1 MKPGHQL
8 YFLLLIIFHF
18 SACTGYRRLAR
29 SADKMVLHAPSLQ
42 AAHVGISI
50 YEPAT
55 GKYWYNHQGDKYF
68 VPASNT
74 KIPTCYA
81 AMKYLGDSITAGHY
95 LVQGNSLL
103 FQPAGDPGFLLSE
116 FPNQPLLR
124 LFERFDTI
132 RIWDDNWQ
140 EERWGNGW
148 SWNDYEEPYMAER
161 SPMPL
166 YGNVMTIIPDTSG
179 ALPVFGPDIKKAF
192 STIPRYFHDQKKFT
206 VTADITQWSGPANPA
221 SKISP
226 QADSIYFRM
235 SRAIAGNEFTALP
248 SFSKPVKQTI
258 SFYTGSFSD
267 LQVMLADTLHKNA
280 GQILRGNTGTA
291 YMQFDKRK
299 GLRIRSQPADSLF
312 RPMMHRSDNFFAEQS
327 LLMVSNELLGIM
339 NDARI
344 IDTLVRTD
352 FKDLPQRPR
361 WVDGSGLSRYNLF
374 TPQDFVAILNKM
386 RTDFGM
392 DRVKNIF
399 ATGNEGTLSNYYRS
413 SAGKIFAK
421 TGTLSGVVAL
431 SGFLYTK
438 KNRLLVFSLLVN
450 NHQSSA
456 TDVRRAVESFI
467 EGIRERY

>member
-1 MKPGHQL
+1 MKPRNQL
-8 YFLLLIIFHF
+8 YFLLFIVLHV
-18 SACTGYRRLAR
+18 SACTGYRQLAR
-29 SADKMVLHAPSLQ
+29 SADKIVLHAPSMK

-81 AMKYLGDSITAGHY
+81 AMKYLGDSITAGRY
-95 LVQGNSLL
+95 QAQGNTLL
-103 FQPAGDPGFLLSE
+103 FQPAGDPGFLLPE
-116 FPNQPLLR
+116 FPSQPLLR
-124 LFERFDTI
+124 LFEKFDTI
-132 RIWDDNWQ
+132 RIWDDNWH

-148 SWNDYEEPYMAER
+148 SWNDYEESYMAER
-161 SPMPL
+161 SIMPM
-166 YGNVMTIIPDTSG
+166 YGNVMTIIPDASG
-179 ALPVFGPDIKKAF
+179 ILPVNDADIKKAF
-192 STIPRYFHDQKKFT
+192 STIPRYFHDQKNFM
-206 VTADITQWSGPANPA
+206 VSRDITQLQEPGSTA
-221 SKISP
+221 SHARP
-226 QADSIYFRM
+226 QADSVYFRITR
-235 SRAIAGNEFTALP
+235 SIAGNEFSVLP
-248 SFSKPVKQTI
+248 SFSRPVKQTM
-258 SFYTGSFSD
+258 SFNTGSFSD
-267 LQVMLADTLHKNA
+267 LQAILADTLHKNS
-280 GQILRGNTGTA
+280 GQILRWNDGDTRIR
-291 YMQFDKRK
+291 FDAVS
-299 GLRIRSQPADSLF
+299 GLRIHSQPVDSLL

-327 LLMVSNELLGIM
+327 LLMVSNALLGYM

-344 IDTLVRTD
+344 IDTLLKTD
-352 FKDLPQRPR
+352 FRDLPQRPR

-374 TPQDFVAILNKM
+374 TPQDFVAMLNKM
-386 RTDFGM
+386 RMDFGM

-438 KNRLLVFSLLVN
+438 KNKLLIFSLLVN
-450 NHQSSA
+450 NHQASA

-467 EGIRERY
+467 VGIRDRY